1 MDEPAQP
8 ASPSPVYVLA
18 AHPNLRESRVNRR
31 LLEAASGLPG
41 VDVNDL
47 FASSPDYD
55 IDVPV
60 EQERARAAQLIVLLH
75 PIQWYSMPA
84 LMKLWLDEVLAVG
97 WAYGGGNALQGKDL
111 WLVASLGGSEASYH
125 PQGYNRSFVDAF
137 VPPYEQAAALC
148 GLRFLPPMLL
158 YGAHQAS
165 DEEIAQHAAVFRGKL
180 QSYPDWPEMDEVLA
194 CPTCIV
200 PAGELPRGRS

>member
-1 MDEPAQP
+1 MRYVTDMDEPAPP

-75 PIQWYSMPA
+75 PIQW
-84 LMKLWLDEVLAVG
+84 
-97 WAYGGGNALQGKDL
+97 
-111 WLVASLGGSEASYH
+111 
-125 PQGYNRSFVDAF
+125 
-137 VPPYEQAAALC
+137 
-148 GLRFLPPMLL
+148 
-158 YGAHQAS
+158 
-165 DEEIAQHAAVFRGKL
+165 
-180 QSYPDWPEMDEVLA
+180 
-194 CPTCIV
+194 
-200 PAGELPRGRS
+200 